1 MAHAHDFNI
10 KFFNLITIWQTYCQF
25 SFSRKRI
32 PICLFVGHR
41 LYVSDVVRL
50 EFCQCLGT
58 MEPREWMHLH
68 VLSKSR
74 VSPFDVAW
82 KSAIHCI
89 AIQNSLISYGH
100 ELSNRN
106 FDDEVRNNFIAP
118 FGIWT
123 GLWSSLLRN
132 SLSILLSAVRIPV
145 GHGGLCSSLHWSCC
159 CRLINCTAISLK
171 IELLKN
177 GNRRLCRTTLY
188 KRVKRKHIFDSFPT
202 SFYRNYQWIHWLF
215 FPHSFFKHGRCS

>member
-1 MAHAHDFNI
+1 MRMISN
-10 KFFNLITIWQTYCQF
+10 KFFNCQF

-32 PICLFVGHR
+32 LICLFVGHR

-50 EFCQCLGT
+50 DFCQYLGT
-58 MEPREWMHLH
+58 MEPREWTHLH

-74 VSPFDVAW
+74 VSPYIAFTFNIAW
-82 KSAIHCI
+82 KSVIHWI
-89 AIQNSLISYGH
+89 PIQNSLISYGH

-106 FDDEVRNNFIAP
+106 FDDEVRNNCIAP

-145 GHGGLCSSLHWSCC
+145 GHGGLCSSLHWYCC

-171 IELLKN
+171 MELLKN
-177 GNRRLCRTTLY
+177 GNRRLCRPTLY
-188 KRVKRKHIFDSFPT
+188 KRVKRTHIFDSFPT
-202 SFYRNYQWIHWLF
+202 SFYRNYQWIRGLF
-215 FPHSFFKHGRCS
+215 FHTVFS